1 MLCSRLFFAQL
12 PRISISGI
20 HKLIFAILAFL
31 VGPIALATESWAPS
45 KPVRLVV
52 PFSAGSAT
60 DQLARA
66 IGAAVQQKI
75 GQPVI
80 VDNRPGANGIIGAE
94 YVAKSAPDGYTILI
108 GTNTTNA
115 ANQHLYRKLPYDPI
129 KDFTP
134 ISALGRGG
142 QILVVHPAVHA
153 ETLGEFIALAKA
165 NPGKMTY
172 GSGSAS
178 SHVAAEKLLH
188 MADIRLLH
196 VPYKSNPPAIS
207 DLLAGQINMMVT
219 DMATG
224 LPLVKSGKLRAL
236 GVSSR
241 TRSPLLPNVPTIAEA
256 GVPGY
261 EATYWF
267 AAFAPAGTP
276 ANIVAGLGKLV
287 RDAAQSSAASAF
299 YKSTGT
305 EIFTTNPEELAQFTT
320 QESAK
325 WKAAIQTAGIQPE

>member
-1 MLCSRLFFAQL
+1 
-12 PRISISGI
+12 
-20 HKLIFAILAFL
+20 
-31 VGPIALATESWAPS
+31 
-45 KPVRLVV
+45 LVV

-115 ANQHLYRKLPYDPI
+115 ANQHLYRKIPYDPI

-287 RDAAQSSAASAF
+287 RDAAQSSAASSF
-299 YKSTGT
+299 FKSTGT
-305 EIFTTNPEELAQFTT
+305 EIFTTNPEELAQFTA